1 VKRPLKTV
9 TVLTLALA
17 LLAGAAGS
25 ALAGGRKFF
34 RDEDLAP
41 WARAYLAAASLKG
54 LLKGDP
60 DGRFRPNDPLKREEL
75 VVALVRFAGLE
86 EAAGLMSQ
94 AALPFRDAA
103 RVLERAAWA
112 RGYLAAARDACI
124 LPEEEDRFLPGEAA
138 DRLWTAEL
146 LVRALGLQA
155 EAELRAGEGVDFT
168 DVKDVPPEKLGY
180 LAVAV
185 ERGLLQG
192 FPDGTFR
199 PKEKL
204 TRAQLAALLER
215 AALYRKHLGKYEV
228 RGTVAEVVCE
238 GERTI
243 ALYVE
248 GARTESPVRVPAHP
262 GPVKLEQPDGKEFL
276 ARQWGDERLH
286 GWETADGYAIV
297 KDGETGFWCYA
308 EKAEDGSLVSTG
320 VRADGPPPAG
330 LPKGLRPEPAG
341 PKPVPVKPEEVR
353 RYPVSPDALV
363 LVDGKE
369 AALED
374 VKPGFRA
381 CLVLN
386 AEGVAVV
393 VSARSAGPEKE
404 GVVLRG
410 WLVDLEDLE
419 GADMYGLVPGLRW
432 GQVREL
438 LDENFRLREG
448 RGPGEGLEWRE
459 EGKFPG
465 FPAVMALV
473 PAGEDVAG
481 TMEALLGKFVEVR
494 GERVP
499 EPNIYMRPVFRVFEV
514 RAVEFPPLKP
524 QPQPERQPELQPQT
538 EGGV

>member
-1 VKRPLKTV
+1 
-9 TVLTLALA
+9 
-17 LLAGAAGS
+17 
-25 ALAGGRKFF
+25 
-34 RDEDLAP
+34 EDQAP

-54 LLKGDP
+54 LLKGYP

-75 VVALVRFAGLE
+75 VTALVRFAGLE
-86 EAAGLMSQ
+86 EAAESMSQ
-94 AALPFRDAA
+94 AVLPFRDAA

-112 RGYLAAARDACI
+112 RGYLAAARDAGI
-124 LPEEEDRFLPGEAA
+124 LPGEEDRFLPGEAA
-138 DRLWTAEL
+138 DRLWAAEL

-215 AALYRKHLGKYEV
+215 AALHRKYLGKYEV
-228 RGTVAEVVCE
+228 RGTVAEVVYE
-238 GERTI
+238 GERAI
-243 ALYVE
+243 VLRVE
-248 GARTESPVRVPAHP
+248 GARMEPPVRVPAYP
-262 GPVKLEQPDGKEFL
+262 GPARLEQPDGKEFL

-286 GWETADGYAIV
+286 GWETADGYTIV

-330 LPKGLRPEPAG
+330 LPKGLRPELAG
-341 PKPVPVKPEEVR
+341 PKPASVKPEEVR

-381 CLVLN
+381 SLVLN

-393 VSARSAGPEKE
+393 VSARSVQPEKK
-404 GVVLRG
+404 GVALRG
-410 WLVDLEDLE
+410 WLVDLPDLE
-419 GADMYGLVPGLRW
+419 GADMYGLVPGFRW
-432 GQVREL
+432 GEVRPL
-438 LDENFRLREG
+438 LDGNFRLREEQ
-448 RGPGEGLEWRE
+448 GPGEGLEWRQ
-459 EGKFPG
+459 EGKMPVLRV
-465 FPAVMALV
+465 VMALV
-473 PAGEDVAG
+473 PADDRVAG
-481 TMEALLGKFVEVR
+481 QLRTLLGKFVEVR
-494 GERVP
+494 GERVK
-499 EPNIYMRPVFRVFEV
+499 EPNIYMRPVFRVNEV

-524 QPQPERQPELQPQT
+524 QPLPQPHPELQPQS
-538 EGGV
+538 EGSV